1 MVYFAKVAKKGEK
14 TPKNTPKKFFKK
26 ILKICRDEKI
36 PFFRI
41 LKFRPLK
48 KVFEFSLKK
57 IRIPP
62 KLPVDL
68 KTSFSKRSKKFWKW
82 GCLGGIDTQKRPLYN
97 TPTVNGWHPSHRGSA
112 KTKSFWGRCYETIFE
127 YVVNGISQ
135 YVCTTVPVEPSS
147 SIGTV
152 FLLPIYLYLLWGFL
166 SYHEAE
172 YIIPTILRPAK
183 VGWGGYVF
191 HRK

>member
-1 MVYFAKVAKKGEK
+1 MKITDCWGAVGYFFVLWLFQPTLLSIRRKNSLIMKKEEKPLENFLIHIRAVLQRRLMVYFTKVAKKGEK

-26 ILKICRDEKI
+26 FLKICGDEKI

-68 KTSFSKRSKKFWKW
+68 KTSFSKRSKKF
-82 GCLGGIDTQKRPLYN
+82 
-97 TPTVNGWHPSHRGSA
+97 
-112 KTKSFWGRCYETIFE
+112 
-127 YVVNGISQ
+127 
-135 YVCTTVPVEPSS
+135 
-147 SIGTV
+147 
-152 FLLPIYLYLLWGFL
+152 
-166 SYHEAE
+166 
-172 YIIPTILRPAK
+172 
-183 VGWGGYVF
+183 
-191 HRK
+191 